1 MNHKILQCVHGTVVA
16 QCRCIG
22 PHEVTLSPVCPESC
36 PQANHD
42 LVTTTDHWFTLQQRA
57 LDNANLR
64 EHSHELVSKLDFFI
78 SGHKALLAEC
88 PPGVVEAMEMAAA
101 RIRQLEDALR
111 SCRRMADLASVD
123 APRWVLPNEIAMI
136 VSAAVKQG

>member
-1 MNHKILQCVHGTVVA
+1 MNHKILQCIHGTVVA

-22 PHEVTLSPVCPESC
+22 PHEVALSPVCPESC
-36 PQANHD
+36 PQANPD
-42 LVTTTDHWFTLQQRA
+42 LVTTTDRWFTLQQRA

-64 EHSHELVSKLDFFI
+64 EHSDELVGKLDFFV
-78 SGHKALLAEC
+78 SGRKALLAEC
-88 PPGVVEAMEMAAA
+88 PPGVAEAMEMAAA

-111 SCRRMADLASVD
+111 ACRGMADKVSAD

-136 VSAAVKQG
+136 VSQAVKA